1 MNGVRLMRIRRALM
15 FEIASVTILL
25 FVALLAGSVWIGLSL
40 FATGYILLSVFKP
53 NIPMD
58 IFSSGVVWGAMIPS
72 PLLSLPLFILMSEV
86 LVSAGLGR
94 SLFSGLAPWLGRLP
108 GGLLHVNVVGST
120 LFAAVSGSSAAT
132 TAIVGKVSLP
142 ELQARGYDR
151 KLAMGSLAGAGTLG
165 FLIPPSIIMIIYG
178 VVAEQSILELFI
190 AGVVPGLALALLYM
204 SYIGIHQ
211 VLTGTQPRQE
221 KASFGQRLQGLRD
234 IGPVA
239 VLIVAIMGALYLGLA
254 SVSELAAIG
263 VLGAVLISI
272 AMGQFSVSSM
282 IAAGR
287 RAVRTSAMIGLIII
301 GAALL
306 NAAFGF
312 LGIPKAVAAQIASL
326 GLSPFVLI
334 AVLLVFYVVLG
345 MFLDGTSIIVMTLPI
360 TLPLVTAA
368 GFHPIWF
375 GIFVVVA
382 VEISQ
387 ITPPIGFNL
396 FVIQSQTGE
405 SIGAIAKA
413 AIPFFLILLGFAL
426 LLAVFPD
433 LALWLPRTLQ

>member
-1 MNGVRLMRIRRALM
+1 M
-15 FEIASVTILL
+15 FEIAIVFCLL

-40 FATGYILLSVFKP
+40 FATGYLLLSIFKP

-58 IFSSGVVWGAMIPS
+58 IFSSGVIWGTLIPT

-132 TAIVGKVSLP
+132 TAIVGNVSLP
-142 ELQARGYDR
+142 QLQARGYDR
-151 KLAMGSLAGAGTLG
+151 QLAMGSLAGAGTLG

-190 AGVVPGLALALLYM
+190 AGVIPGLTLAAFYMLY
-204 SYIGIHQ
+204 IAVHQ
-211 VLTGTQPRQE
+211 TITGTQPPAERPTVHE
-221 KASFGQRLQGLRD
+221 LLNGLRD
-234 IGPVA
+234 IGP
-239 VLIVAIMGALYLGLA
+239 IVALIGTIMGALYLGFA
-254 SVSELAAIG
+254 SVSELAALG
-263 VLGAVLISI
+263 VLGAVLISVL
-272 AMGQFSVSSM
+272 MGRFSWRGM
-282 IAAGR
+282 LGAGR
-287 RAVRTSAMIGLIII
+287 RAVRTTAMIGLIVV
-301 GAALL
+301 GAGLL
-306 NAAFGF
+306 NSAFGF
-312 LGIPKAVAAQIASL
+312 LGIPKAVAAQIASF
-326 GLSPFVLI
+326 GLSPMALI
-334 AVLLVFYVVLG
+334 LVLLVFYALLG

-360 TLPLVTAA
+360 TLPLITAA
-368 GFHPIWF
+368 GFDPIWF

-405 SIGAIAKA
+405 SIGTIARA
-413 AIPFFLILLGFAL
+413 ALPFFGILLGFAI

-433 LALWLPRTLQ
+433 LALWLPRMLR

>member
-1 MNGVRLMRIRRALM
+1 MI
-15 FEIASVTILL
+15 EISAITLLL
-25 FVALLAGSVWIGLSL
+25 FIALLIGSVWIGLSL
-40 FATGYILLSVFKP
+40 FAVGYCLLLFFKP

-58 IFSSGVVWGAMIPS
+58 VFSSGVVWGSLIPK

-86 LVSAGLGR
+86 LVTAGIGR
-94 SLFSGLAPWLGRLP
+94 SLFAGLAPWVGRLP
-108 GGLLHVNVVGST
+108 GGLIHVNVFGST

-142 ELQARGYDR
+142 ELQARGYNR
-151 KLAMGSLAGAGTLG
+151 NLAMGSLAGAGTLG

-190 AGVVPGLALALLYM
+190 AGVIPGLALAGLYVT
-204 SYIGIHQ
+204 YIALHQ
-211 VLTGTQPRQE
+211 VFTKSQPNQPAASWRERWQAL
-221 KASFGQRLQGLRD
+221 KA

-239 VLIVAIMGALYLGLA
+239 ILILAILGSLYLGFA
-254 SVSELAAIG
+254 SISELAAVG
-263 VLGAVLISI
+263 VLGAVLIS
-272 AMGQFSVSSM
+272 ASMGQFSLKELFQ
-282 IAAGR
+282 AGR
-287 RAVRTSAMIGLIII
+287 RAVRTSAMIGLIIV

-306 NAAFGF
+306 NSAFGF
-312 LGIPKAVAAQIASL
+312 LGIPKAIASEISGL
-326 GLSPFVLI
+326 GLSPFLLI
-334 AVLLVFYVVLG
+334 VVLLFFYVLLG

-368 GFHPIWF
+368 GYDPIWF

-405 SIGAIAKA
+405 TISAVARA
-413 AIPFFLILLGFAL
+413 ALPFFFILLAFAL
-426 LLAVFPD
+426 TLAIFPN
-433 LALWLPRTLQ
+433 LALWLPGTLQ

>member
-1 MNGVRLMRIRRALM
+1 M
-15 FEIASVTILL
+15 FEIAIVTVLL

-40 FATGYILLSVFKP
+40 FATGYVLLSIFKP

-58 IFSSGVVWGAMIPS
+58 IFSGGVIWGSMIPS

-86 LVSAGLGR
+86 LVAAGLGR
-94 SLFSGLAPWLGRLP
+94 SLFSGLAPWVGRLP
-108 GGLLHVNVVGST
+108 GGLMHVNVVGST

-142 ELQARGYDR
+142 ELEARGYDR
-151 KLAMGSLAGAGTLG
+151 QLAMGSLAGAGTLG

-178 VVAEQSILELFI
+178 VVAEQSIMELFI
-190 AGVVPGLALALLYM
+190 AGVIPGLTLAGLYM
-204 SYIGIHQ
+204 AYIAGHQ
-211 VLTGTQPRQE
+211 WITGSQPRTE
-221 KASFGQRLQGLRD
+221 KPTLGELLSGVRD

-239 VLIVAIMGALYLGLA
+239 ALIAGIMCSLYMGFA
-254 SVSELAAIG
+254 SVTELAALG
-263 VLGAVLISI
+263 VLGAIIFAI
-272 AMGQFSVSSM
+272 AMGRFSMPV
-282 IAAGR
+282 IVAAGR

-301 GAALL
+301 GAGLL

-312 LGIPKAVAAQIASL
+312 LGIPKAIAVQIAGL
-326 GLSPFVLI
+326 GLSPFFLI
-334 AVLLVFYVVLG
+334 VVLLAFYAVLG

-360 TLPLVTAA
+360 TLPLITAA
-368 GFHPIWF
+368 DFDPIWF

-405 SIGAIAKA
+405 SIGNIARA
-413 AIPFFLILLGFAL
+413 ALPFFGILLGFAL
-426 LLAVFPD
+426 LLTIFPE

>member
-1 MNGVRLMRIRRALM
+1 M
-15 FEIASVTILL
+15 FEIAIVTVLL

-40 FATGYILLSVFKP
+40 FATGYVLLSIFKP

-58 IFSSGVVWGAMIPS
+58 IFSGGVIWGSMIPS

-86 LVSAGLGR
+86 LVAAGLGR
-94 SLFSGLAPWLGRLP
+94 SLFSGLAPWVGRLP
-108 GGLLHVNVVGST
+108 GGLMHVNVVGST

-142 ELQARGYDR
+142 ELEARGYDR
-151 KLAMGSLAGAGTLG
+151 QLAMGSLAGAGTLG

-178 VVAEQSILELFI
+178 VVAEQSIMELFI
-190 AGVVPGLALALLYM
+190 AGVIPGLTLAGLYM
-204 SYIGIHQ
+204 AYIAGHQ
-211 VLTGTQPRQE
+211 WITGSQPRTE
-221 KASFGQRLQGLRD
+221 KPTLGELLSGVRD

-239 VLIVAIMGALYLGLA
+239 ALIAGIMCSLYMGFA
-254 SVSELAAIG
+254 SVTELAALG
-263 VLGAVLISI
+263 VLGAIIFAI
-272 AMGQFSVSSM
+272 AMGRFSMPV
-282 IAAGR
+282 IVAAGR

-301 GAALL
+301 GAGLL

-312 LGIPKAVAAQIASL
+312 LGIPKAIAVQIAGL
-326 GLSPFVLI
+326 GLSPFFLI
-334 AVLLVFYVVLG
+334 VVLLAFYSVLG

-360 TLPLVTAA
+360 TLPLITAA
-368 GFHPIWF
+368 DFDPIWF

-405 SIGAIAKA
+405 SIGNIARA
-413 AIPFFLILLGFAL
+413 ALPFFGILLGFAL
-426 LLAVFPD
+426 LLTIFPE

>member
-1 MNGVRLMRIRRALM
+1 M
-15 FEIASVTILL
+15 FEIGLVTILL

-40 FATGYILLSVFKP
+40 FATGYILLSIFKP

-58 IFSSGVVWGAMIPS
+58 IFSGGVIWGSMIPS

-86 LVSAGLGR
+86 LVAAGLGR
-94 SLFSGLAPWLGRLP
+94 SLFSGLAPWVGRLP

-151 KLAMGSLAGAGTLG
+151 QLAMGSLAGAGTLG

-190 AGVVPGLALALLYM
+190 AGVIPGLTLAALYMAYIAGHQLITKSQPRSEPATTRALL
-204 SYIGIHQ
+204 
-211 VLTGTQPRQE
+211 R
-221 KASFGQRLQGLRD
+221 GLYD

-239 VLIVAIMGALYLGLA
+239 ALISGIMSALYLGFA
-254 SVSELAAIG
+254 SVSELAALG
-263 VLGAVLISI
+263 VLGAVLIAI
-272 AMGQFSVSSM
+272 AMGRFSIGAM

-287 RAVRTSAMIGLIII
+287 RAVRTSAMIGMIII

-306 NAAFGF
+306 NSAFGF
-312 LGIPKAVAAQIASL
+312 LGIPKAIAAQIAAF
-326 GLSPFVLI
+326 GLQPFALI
-334 AVLLVFYVVLG
+334 VVLLIFYAILG

-368 GFHPIWF
+368 GFDPIWF

-405 SIGAIAKA
+405 SIGTIARA
-413 AIPFFLILLGFAL
+413 ALPFFGILLGFAL
-426 LLAVFPD
+426 LLAIFPE

>member
-1 MNGVRLMRIRRALM
+1 M

-40 FATGYILLSVFKP
+40 FATGYILLSIFKS

-58 IFSSGVVWGAMIPS
+58 IFASGVVWGSIIPS
-72 PLLSLPLFILMSEV
+72 PLLSLPLFIMMSEV
-86 LVSAGLGR
+86 LVAAGLGR
-94 SLFSGLAPWLGRLP
+94 SLFSGLAPWVGRLP

-142 ELQARGYDR
+142 ELQKRGYDR
-151 KLAMGSLAGAGTLG
+151 QLAMGSLAGAGTLG

-190 AGVVPGLALALLYM
+190 AGVVPGLTLALLYM
-204 SYIGIHQ
+204 SYIGLHQ
-211 VLTGTQPRQE
+211 IVTKSQPKQDRPSMQE
-221 KASFGQRLQGLRD
+221 RLQGLRD

-239 VLIVAIMGALYLGLA
+239 ALIIAIMSSLYLGLA

-263 VLGAVLISI
+263 VLGAILISVM
-272 AMGQFSVSSM
+272 MGQFSMTSM

-287 RAVRTSAMIGLIII
+287 RAVRTSAMIGLIIM

-312 LGIPKAVAAQIASL
+312 LGIPKAVAAQIAAL
-326 GLSPFVLI
+326 GLSPFLLI
-334 AVLLVFYVVLG
+334 AVLLVFYVILG

-405 SIGAIAKA
+405 NIGTIAKA
-413 AIPFFLILLGFAL
+413 AAPFFLILLGFAL
-426 LLAVFPD
+426 LLAVVPD

>member
-1 MNGVRLMRIRRALM
+1 MS
-15 FEIASVTILL
+15 EIAAVTLIL
-25 FVALLAGSVWIGLSL
+25 FIALLAGSVWIGLSL
-40 FATGYILLSVFKP
+40 FAVGFGLLSIFKP
-53 NIPMD
+53 NIPMEV
-58 IFSSGVVWGAMIPS
+58 FTGGLVWGTLIPK

-86 LVSAGLGR
+86 LVAAGLGR
-94 SLFSGLAPWLGRLP
+94 SLFSGLAPWVGRLP

-142 ELQARGYDR
+142 ELQSRGYDR
-151 KLAMGSLAGAGTLG
+151 QLAMGSLAGAGTLG

-190 AGVVPGLALALLYM
+190 AGVIPGFTLAALYM
-204 SYIGIHQ
+204 AYIAIHQ
-211 VLTGTQPRQE
+211 FVTGSQPHTERPTWAQRV
-221 KASFGQRLQGLRD
+221 KALKD
-234 IGPVA
+234 IGP
-239 VLIVAIMGALYLGLA
+239 IAILVIGILGSLYLGLA
-254 SVSELAAIG
+254 SISELAAIG
-263 VLGAVLISI
+263 VLGAILIS
-272 AMGQFSVSSM
+272 ALMGRFSANNL
-282 IAAGR
+282 IKAGR
-287 RAVRTSAMIGLIII
+287 RAVRTSSMIGLIII

-312 LGIPKAVAAQIASL
+312 LGIPKTIAAQIADL
-326 GLSPFVLI
+326 GLSPFSLI
-334 AVLLVFYVVLG
+334 VVLLVFYALLG

-360 TLPLVTAA
+360 TLPLITAA
-368 GFHPIWF
+368 GYDPVWF

-405 SIGAIAKA
+405 KIGTIARA
-413 AIPFFLILLGFAL
+413 ALPFFFILLAFALILAL
-426 LLAVFPD
+426 FPS
-433 LALWLPRTLQ
+433 LALWLPATLQ

>member
-1 MNGVRLMRIRRALM
+1 M
-15 FEIASVTILL
+15 FEIAIVTILL

-40 FATGYILLSVFKP
+40 FATGYLLLTIFKP

-58 IFSSGVVWGAMIPS
+58 IFSSGVIWGSIIPT

-86 LVSAGLGR
+86 LVAAGLGR
-94 SLFSGLAPWLGRLP
+94 SLFSGLAPWVGRLP

-142 ELQARGYDR
+142 ELQKRGYNR
-151 KLAMGSLAGAGTLG
+151 SLAMGSLAGAGTLG

-190 AGVVPGLALALLYM
+190 AGVVPGLTLAGFYMIYIALNQM
-204 SYIGIHQ
+204 ISGN
-211 VLTGTQPRQE
+211 QPVADRPGWAE
-221 KASFGQRLQGLRD
+221 RAKGLRD

-239 VLIVAIMGALYLGLA
+239 ALIIAIMGSLYLGLA

-263 VLGAVLISI
+263 VLGAVLIAA
-272 AMGQFSVSSM
+272 AMGRFKVSAM

-306 NAAFGF
+306 NSAFGF
-312 LGIPKAVAAQIASL
+312 LGIPKAVAVQIASL
-326 GLSPFVLI
+326 GLSPFGLI
-334 AVLLVFYVVLG
+334 TILLIFYAVLG

-368 GFHPIWF
+368 GFDPIWF

-405 SIGAIAKA
+405 SIGTIARA
-413 AIPFFLILLGFAL
+413 ALPFFLILLCFAL
-426 LLAVFPD
+426 LLAAFPD

>member
-1 MNGVRLMRIRRALM
+1 M
-15 FEIASVTILL
+15 FEIASVTLLL

-40 FATGYILLSVFKP
+40 FATGYVLLSIFKP

-58 IFSSGVVWGAMIPS
+58 IFSSGVIWGSVIPT

-86 LVSAGLGR
+86 LVAVGLGR

-108 GGLLHVNVVGST
+108 GGLLHVNVVSST

-151 KLAMGSLAGAGTLG
+151 QLAMGSLAGAGTLG

-190 AGVVPGLALALLYM
+190 AGVIPGLTLALLYM
-204 SYIGIHQ
+204 AYIAGHQ
-211 VLTGTQPRQE
+211 VVTGRQP
-221 KASFGQRLQGLRD
+221 ASEHPSWTERLRGLRD

-239 VLIVAIMGALYLGLA
+239 ALITGIMGSLYLGLA

-263 VLGAVLISI
+263 VLGAVII
-272 AMGQFSVSSM
+272 AILMGRFSLPTM
-282 IAAGR
+282 IRAGR

-306 NAAFGF
+306 NSAFGF
-312 LGIPKAVAAQIASL
+312 LGIPKAIAGQIAAL
-326 GLSPFVLI
+326 GLSPFALI
-334 AVLLVFYVVLG
+334 VVLLAFYALLG

-368 GFHPIWF
+368 GYDPIWF

-405 SIGAIAKA
+405 SIGTIARA
-413 AIPFFLILLGFAL
+413 ALPFFGILLAFAL
-426 LLAVFPD
+426 LLAIVPD
-433 LALWLPRTLQ
+433 LALWLPGRLQ

>member
-1 MNGVRLMRIRRALM
+1 MSGARQMQIWTALM
-15 FEIASVTILL
+15 FEITLVTLLL

-40 FATGYILLSVFKP
+40 FATGYILLAIFKP

-58 IFSSGVVWGAMIPS
+58 IFASGVVWGSMIPT

-86 LVSAGLGR
+86 LVAAGLGR

-142 ELQARGYDR
+142 ELQKRGYDR

-190 AGVVPGLALALLYM
+190 AGVVPGITLALLYM
-204 SYIGIHQ
+204 AYIALHQ
-211 VLTGTQPRQE
+211 TLTGTQPRQE
-221 KASFGQRLQGLRD
+221 KPTAKDRLKGLRD

-239 VLIVAIMGALYLGLA
+239 ALIIAIMGSLYLGLA

-263 VLGAVLISI
+263 VLGSVIISI
-272 AMGQFSVSSM
+272 AMGRFSLASM

-306 NAAFGF
+306 NSAFGF
-312 LGIPKAVAAQIASL
+312 LGIPKAIAAQIAGF

-334 AVLLVFYVVLG
+334 AVLLVFYVILG

-360 TLPLVTAA
+360 TLPLVTAS
-368 GFHPIWF
+368 GFDPIWF

-405 SIGAIAKA
+405 AIGAIARA
-413 AIPFFLILLGFAL
+413 AAPFFLILSGFAL
-426 LLAVFPD
+426 LLAVFPE
-433 LALWLPRTLQ
+433 LALWLPRTLK

>member
-1 MNGVRLMRIRRALM
+1 M
-15 FEIASVTILL
+15 FEIASVTLLL

-40 FATGYILLSVFKP
+40 FATGYVLLSIFKP

-58 IFSSGVVWGAMIPS
+58 IFSSGVIWGSVIPT

-86 LVSAGLGR
+86 LVAVGLGR

-108 GGLLHVNVVGST
+108 GGLLHVNVVSST

-151 KLAMGSLAGAGTLG
+151 QLAMGSLAGAGTLG

-190 AGVVPGLALALLYM
+190 AGVIPGLTLALLYM
-204 SYIGIHQ
+204 AYIAGHQ
-211 VLTGTQPRQE
+211 VVTGRQP
-221 KASFGQRLQGLRD
+221 ASERPSWTERLRGLRD

-239 VLIVAIMGALYLGLA
+239 ALIAGIMGSLYLGLA

-263 VLGAVLISI
+263 VLGAVII
-272 AMGQFSVSSM
+272 AILMGRFSLPIM
-282 IAAGR
+282 IRAGR

-306 NAAFGF
+306 NSAFGF
-312 LGIPKAVAAQIASL
+312 LGIPKAIAGQIAAL
-326 GLSPFVLI
+326 GLSPFALI
-334 AVLLVFYVVLG
+334 VVLLAFYALLG

-368 GFHPIWF
+368 GYDPIWF

-405 SIGAIAKA
+405 SIGTIARA
-413 AIPFFLILLGFAL
+413 ALPFFGILLAFAL
-426 LLAVFPD
+426 LLAIVPD
-433 LALWLPRTLQ
+433 LALWLPGRLQ

>member
-1 MNGVRLMRIRRALM
+1 M
-15 FEIASVTILL
+15 FEIAIVTVLL

-40 FATGYILLSVFKP
+40 FATGYVLLSIFKP

-58 IFSSGVVWGAMIPS
+58 IFSGGVIWGSMIPS

-86 LVSAGLGR
+86 LVAAGLGR
-94 SLFSGLAPWLGRLP
+94 SLFSGLAPWVGRLP
-108 GGLLHVNVVGST
+108 GGLMHVNVVGST

-142 ELQARGYDR
+142 ELEARGYDR
-151 KLAMGSLAGAGTLG
+151 QLAMGSLAGAGTLG

-178 VVAEQSILELFI
+178 VVAEQSIMELFI
-190 AGVVPGLALALLYM
+190 AGVIPGLTLAGLYM
-204 SYIGIHQ
+204 AYIAGHQ
-211 VLTGTQPRQE
+211 WITGSQPRTE
-221 KASFGQRLQGLRD
+221 KPTLGELLSGVRD

-239 VLIVAIMGALYLGLA
+239 ALIAGIMCSLYMGFA
-254 SVSELAAIG
+254 SVTELAALG
-263 VLGAVLISI
+263 VLGAIIFAI
-272 AMGQFSVSSM
+272 AMGRFSMPV
-282 IAAGR
+282 IVAAGR
-287 RAVRTSAMIGLIII
+287 RAVRTSSMIGLIII
-301 GAALL
+301 GAGLL

-312 LGIPKAVAAQIASL
+312 LGIPKAIAVQIAGL
-326 GLSPFVLI
+326 GLSPFFLI
-334 AVLLVFYVVLG
+334 VVLLAFYAVLG

-360 TLPLVTAA
+360 TLPLITAA
-368 GFHPIWF
+368 DFDPIWF

-405 SIGAIAKA
+405 SIGNIARA
-413 AIPFFLILLGFAL
+413 ALPFFGILLGFAL
-426 LLAVFPD
+426 LLTIFPE

>member
-1 MNGVRLMRIRRALM
+1 M
-15 FEIASVTILL
+15 FEIAVVTILL

-58 IFSSGVVWGAMIPS
+58 IFSSGVIWGSMIPT

-86 LVSAGLGR
+86 LVAAGLGR
-94 SLFSGLAPWLGRLP
+94 SLFSGLSPWLGRLP

-151 KLAMGSLAGAGTLG
+151 QLAMGSLAGAGTLG

-190 AGVVPGLALALLYM
+190 AGVIPGLALALLYM
-204 SYIGIHQ
+204 AYIAGHQ
-211 VLTGTQPRQE
+211 MVSGSQPRPE
-221 KASFGQRLQGLRD
+221 PTNWSERLGALRD

-239 VLIVAIMGALYLGLA
+239 ALIAAIMGSLYLGLA

-263 VLGAVLISI
+263 VLGAVVISI
-272 AMGQFSVSSM
+272 AMGRFSMPAM
-282 IAAGR
+282 IRAGR

-306 NAAFGF
+306 NSAFGF
-312 LGIPKAVAAQIASL
+312 LGIPKAVAGEIAAI
-326 GLSPFVLI
+326 GLSPFALI
-334 AVLLVFYVVLG
+334 AVLLAFYALLG

-368 GFHPIWF
+368 GYDPVWF

-405 SIGAIAKA
+405 SIGRIAQA
-413 AIPFFLILLGFAL
+413 ALPFFMILLAFALILAI
-426 LLAVFPD
+426 FPE
-433 LALWLPRTLQ
+433 LALWLPGTLQ

>member
-1 MNGVRLMRIRRALM
+1 ML
-15 FEIASVTILL
+15 EIAAVTLLL
-25 FVALLAGSVWIGLSL
+25 FVVLLAGSVWIGLSL
-40 FATGYILLSVFKP
+40 FATGYVLLSVFKP

-58 IFSSGVVWGAMIPS
+58 IFSSGVIWGALTPT

-86 LVSAGLGR
+86 LVAAGLGR
-94 SLFSGLAPWLGRLP
+94 SLFSGLAPWVGRLP

-151 KLAMGSLAGAGTLG
+151 QLAMGSLAGAGTLG

-178 VVAEQSILELFI
+178 VVAEQSILELFV
-190 AGVVPGLALALLYM
+190 AGVVPGLALAALYM
-204 SYIGIHQ
+204 AYIAAHQ
-211 VLTGTQPRQE
+211 VVTGSQPAVERPTGR
-221 KASFGQRLQGLRD
+221 ALLRGLRD

-239 VLIVAIMGALYLGLA
+239 ALIFGIMASLYLGIA
-254 SVSELAAIG
+254 SVSELAALG
-263 VLGAVLISI
+263 VLGAVAISVG
-272 AMGQFSVSSM
+272 MGRFSVAAM

-287 RAVRTSAMIGLIII
+287 RAVRTSAMIGLIIV

-306 NAAFGF
+306 NSAFGF
-312 LGIPKAVAAQIASL
+312 LGIPKAVAGQIAGL
-326 GLSPFVLI
+326 GLSPFALI
-334 AVLLVFYVVLG
+334 VVLLVFYAVLG

-360 TLPLVTAA
+360 TLPLVTDA
-368 GFHPIWF
+368 GFDPIWF

-396 FVIQSQTGE
+396 FVIQSYTGE
-405 SIGAIAKA
+405 SVGRIARA
-413 AIPFFLILLGFAL
+413 ALPFFCILLGFAL
-426 LLAVFPD
+426 LLALVPD

>member
-1 MNGVRLMRIRRALM
+1 M
-15 FEIASVTILL
+15 FEIALVTILL

-40 FATGYILLSVFKP
+40 FATGYILLSIFKP

-58 IFSSGVVWGAMIPS
+58 IFSSGVIWGSMIPT

-86 LVSAGLGR
+86 LVAAGIGR
-94 SLFSGLAPWLGRLP
+94 SLFSGLAPWVSRLP

-151 KLAMGSLAGAGTLG
+151 QLAMGSLAGAGTLG

-178 VVAEQSILELFI
+178 VMAEQSILELFV
-190 AGVVPGLALALLYM
+190 AGVIPGLALAGLYM
-204 SYIGIHQ
+204 AYIAVHQ
-211 VLTGTQPRQE
+211 AVTGKQPDVQRPSW
-221 KASFGQRLQGLRD
+221 ADRLQGLRD

-239 VLIVAIMGALYLGLA
+239 ALIAGIVGSLYLGLA

-263 VLGAVLISI
+263 VLGAVIISVLMGRFSLA
-272 AMGQFSVSSM
+272 AMM
-282 IAAGR
+282 RAGR
-287 RAVRTSAMIGLIII
+287 RAVRTSAMIGLIIV

-312 LGIPKAVAAQIASL
+312 LGIPRTIADQIASF
-326 GLSPFVLI
+326 GLSPFILI
-334 AVLLVFYVVLG
+334 AVLLMFYVLLG

-360 TLPLVTAA
+360 TLPLVTTA
-368 GFHPIWF
+368 GYDPIWF

-405 SIGAIAKA
+405 NIGRIAKA
-413 AIPFFLILLGFAL
+413 AFPFFLILLAFAL
-426 LLAVFPD
+426 LLAIFPGI
-433 LALWLPRTLQ
+433 ALWLPGTMQ

>member
-1 MNGVRLMRIRRALM
+1 M
-15 FEIASVTILL
+15 FEIAVVTVLL

-40 FATGYILLSVFKP
+40 FAIGYSLLSIFKP

-58 IFSSGVVWGAMIPS
+58 IFSSGVIWGSMIPT

-86 LVSAGLGR
+86 LLAAGLGR
-94 SLFSGLAPWLGRLP
+94 SLFSGLSPWLGRLP

-151 KLAMGSLAGAGTLG
+151 QLAMGSLAGAGTLG

-190 AGVVPGLALALLYM
+190 AGVIPGLALALLYM
-204 SYIGIHQ
+204 AYIAAHQ
-211 VLTGTQPRQE
+211 VVSGSQPKLERTSWSE
-221 KASFGQRLQGLRD
+221 RLHGLRD

-239 VLIVAIMGALYLGLA
+239 ALIAAVMGSLYLGLA

-263 VLGAVLISI
+263 VLGAVVISI
-272 AMGQFSVSSM
+272 AMGRFSMAAM
-282 IAAGR
+282 IRAGR

-306 NAAFGF
+306 NSAFGF
-312 LGIPKAVAAQIASL
+312 LGIPKAIAGQIAAI
-326 GLSPFVLI
+326 GLSPFALI
-334 AVLLVFYVVLG
+334 AVLLAFYALLG

-360 TLPLVTAA
+360 TLPLVTGA
-368 GFHPIWF
+368 GYDPVWF

-405 SIGAIAKA
+405 NIGRIARA
-413 AIPFFLILLGFAL
+413 ALPFFAILLAFAL
-426 LLAVFPD
+426 LLAIFPQ
-433 LALWLPRTLQ
+433 LALWLPGTLQ

>member
-1 MNGVRLMRIRRALM
+1 M
-15 FEIASVTILL
+15 FEIASVTLLL

-40 FATGYILLSVFKP
+40 FATGYVLLSIFKP

-58 IFSSGVVWGAMIPS
+58 IFSSGVIWGSVIPT

-86 LVSAGLGR
+86 LVAAGLGR

-108 GGLLHVNVVGST
+108 GGLLHVNVVSST

-151 KLAMGSLAGAGTLG
+151 QLAMGSLAGAGTLG

-190 AGVVPGLALALLYM
+190 AGVIPGLTLALLYM
-204 SYIGIHQ
+204 AYIAGHQ
-211 VLTGTQPRQE
+211 VVTGRQP
-221 KASFGQRLQGLRD
+221 ASEHPSWTERLRGLRD

-239 VLIVAIMGALYLGLA
+239 ALITGIMGSLYLGLA

-263 VLGAVLISI
+263 VLGAVII
-272 AMGQFSVSSM
+272 AILMGRFSLHTM
-282 IAAGR
+282 IRAGR
-287 RAVRTSAMIGLIII
+287 RAARTSAMIGLIII

-306 NAAFGF
+306 NSAFGF
-312 LGIPKAVAAQIASL
+312 LGIPKAIAGQIAAL
-326 GLSPFVLI
+326 GLSPFALI
-334 AVLLVFYVVLG
+334 VVLLAFYALLG

-368 GFHPIWF
+368 GYDSIWF

-405 SIGAIAKA
+405 SIGTIARA
-413 AIPFFLILLGFAL
+413 ALPFFGILLAFAL
-426 LLAVFPD
+426 LLAIVPD
-433 LALWLPRTLQ
+433 LALWLPGTLQ

>member
-1 MNGVRLMRIRRALM
+1 MT
-15 FEIASVTILL
+15 EIALVASLL

-40 FATGYILLSVFKP
+40 FATGYLLLAIFKP

-58 IFSSGVVWGAMIPS
+58 IYASGVIWGAMIPS

-86 LVSAGLGR
+86 LVAAGLGR
-94 SLFSGLAPWLGRLP
+94 SLFSGLAPWVGRLP

-142 ELQARGYDR
+142 ELAARGYDR
-151 KLAMGSLAGAGTLG
+151 RLAMGSLAGAGTLG

-178 VVAEQSILELFI
+178 VIAEQSILELFI
-190 AGVVPGLALALLYM
+190 AGILPGLALAGLYM
-204 SYIGIHQ
+204 AYIAAHQ
-211 VLTGTQPRQE
+211 VVTRSQPKPAPPSWAE
-221 KASFGQRLQGLRD
+221 RLQGLRD

-239 VLIVAIMGALYLGLA
+239 ALIIGIMGALYTGIA
-254 SVSELAAIG
+254 SVTELAAVG
-263 VLGAVLISI
+263 VLGAVLISVVMGRFSLG
-272 AMGQFSVSSM
+272 AMVR
-282 IAAGR
+282 AGR
-287 RAVRTSAMIGLIII
+287 RAVRTSAMIGLIIV

-312 LGIPKAVAAQIASL
+312 LGIPKAVAGQIAAL
-326 GLSPFVLI
+326 GLSPFALI
-334 AVLLVFYVVLG
+334 MVLLAFYALLG

-368 GFHPIWF
+368 GYDPLWF

-405 SIGAIAKA
+405 SIGTIARA
-413 AIPFFLILLGFAL
+413 ALPFFGL
-426 LLAVFPD
+426 LLLFAVILALVPD
-433 LALWLPRTLQ
+433 LALWLPGALR

>member
-1 MNGVRLMRIRRALM
+1 M
-15 FEIASVTILL
+15 FEISVVTLLL
-25 FVALLAGSVWIGLSL
+25 FAGLLVGSVWIGLSL
-40 FATGYILLSVFKP
+40 FATGYILLSLFKP
-53 NIPMD
+53 NIPMEV
-58 IFSSGVVWGAMIPS
+58 FSSGVIWKSMIPT
-72 PLLSLPLFILMSEV
+72 PLLSLPLFILMSEI
-86 LVSAGLGR
+86 LVVAGLGR

-108 GGLLHVNVVGST
+108 GGLLHVNVAGST

-142 ELQARGYDR
+142 ELEARGYDR
-151 KLAMGSLAGAGTLG
+151 NLAMGSLAGAGTLG

-178 VVAEQSILELFI
+178 VVAQVSILELFI
-190 AGVVPGLALALLYM
+190 AGVIPGLALALLYM
-204 SYIGIHQ
+204 GYIAAHQ
-211 VLTGTQPRQE
+211 TLTGSQPKLEAASWSE
-221 KASFGQRLQGLRD
+221 KLRGLRS

-239 VLIVAIMGALYLGLA
+239 ALILAIMGSLYAGLA
-254 SVSELAAIG
+254 SVTELAAVG
-263 VLGAVLISI
+263 VLGSVVVAIVMKRFSLA
-272 AMGQFSVSSM
+272 AMVR
-282 IAAGR
+282 AGR

-306 NAAFGF
+306 NSAFGF
-312 LGIPKAVAAQIASL
+312 LGIPKAVAGLIENL
-326 GLSPFVLI
+326 GLAPFALI
-334 AVLLVFYVVLG
+334 VVLLAFYAVLG

-368 GFHPIWF
+368 GYDPIWF

-405 SIGAIAKA
+405 TIGRIAYA
-413 AIPFFLILLGFAL
+413 ALPFFILMLVFAL
-426 LLAVFPD
+426 ILAVFPQ
-433 LALWLPRTLQ
+433 LALWLPGTLK

>member
-1 MNGVRLMRIRRALM
+1 M
-15 FEIASVTILL
+15 FDIAVVTALL
-25 FVALLAGSVWIGLSL
+25 FIALLAGSVWIGLSL
-40 FATGYILLSVFKP
+40 FATGFVLLTIFKP

-58 IFSSGVVWGAMIPS
+58 VFASGLVWGSLIPK

-86 LVSAGLGR
+86 LVTAGLGR
-94 SLFSGLAPWLGRLP
+94 SLFSGLSHWLGRLP
-108 GGLLHVNVVGST
+108 GGLLHINVVGST

-151 KLAMGSLAGAGTLG
+151 QLAMGSLAGAGTLG

-178 VVAEQSILELFI
+178 VIAEQSILELFV
-190 AGVVPGLALALLYM
+190 AGVIPGLLLAFFYM
-204 SYIGIHQ
+204 IYIGVHQ
-211 VLTGTQPRQE
+211 FFSGTQPIVDKPTWQE
-221 KASFGQRLQGLRD
+221 RLRSLKD
-234 IGPVA
+234 IGPIA
-239 VLIVAIMGALYLGLA
+239 FLILGIMSSLYLGLA
-254 SVSELAAIG
+254 SVSELAAMG
-263 VLGAVLISI
+263 VLGAVLIALI
-272 AMGQFSVSSM
+272 MGRFSFAAL
-282 IAAGR
+282 IRAGR

-312 LGIPKAVAAQIASL
+312 LGIPKAVATVIA
-326 GLSPFVLI
+326 GWELSPFALI
-334 AVLLVFYVVLG
+334 VVLLIFYAVLG

-360 TLPLVTAA
+360 TLPLVTGVGYDAV
-368 GFHPIWF
+368 WF

-396 FVIQSQTGE
+396 FVIQSQTAE
-405 SIGAIAKA
+405 SIATIAKA
-413 AIPFFLILLGFAL
+413 ALPFFFILLALAL
-426 LLAVFPD
+426 LLAIFPGI
-433 LALWLPRTLQ
+433 ALWLPRTLQ

>member
-1 MNGVRLMRIRRALM
+1 M
-15 FEIASVTILL
+15 FEIAIVASLL

-40 FATGYILLSVFKP
+40 FATGYILLSIFKP

-58 IFSSGVVWGAMIPS
+58 IFSGGVVWGAIIPT

-94 SLFSGLAPWLGRLP
+94 SLFSGLAPWVGRLP

-132 TAIVGKVSLP
+132 TAIVGNVTLP
-142 ELQARGYDR
+142 ELEARGYDR
-151 KLAMGSLAGAGTLG
+151 QLAMGSLAGAGTLG

-178 VVAEQSILELFI
+178 VVAEQSFLELFI
-190 AGVVPGLALALLYM
+190 AGVIPGLTLAAIYMLYIAL
-204 SYIGIHQ
+204 HQ
-211 VLTGTQPRQE
+211 TLTGTQPEVERPTR
-221 KASFGQRLQGLRD
+221 ADLWRGARD
-234 IGPVA
+234 IGPIA
-239 VLIVAIMGALYLGLA
+239 ALIGTIMAALYLGFA
-254 SVSELAAIG
+254 SVSELAALG
-263 VLGAVLISI
+263 VLGAVLISMS
-272 AMGQFSVSSM
+272 MGRFSAWALL
-282 IAAGR
+282 AAGR
-287 RAVRTSAMIGLIII
+287 RAVRTSAMIGLIVI

-312 LGIPKAVAAQIASL
+312 LGIPKAIAAQIADF
-326 GLSPFVLI
+326 GLSPMVLI
-334 AVLLVFYVVLG
+334 AVLLVFYALLG

-360 TLPLVTAA
+360 TLPLITAA
-368 GFHPIWF
+368 GFDPIWF

-405 SIGAIAKA
+405 SIGKIARA
-413 AIPFFLILLGFAL
+413 ALPFFFILLGFAM
-426 LLAVFPD
+426 LLAIFPD

>member
-1 MNGVRLMRIRRALM
+1 M
-15 FEIASVTILL
+15 FEIAIVASLL

-40 FATGYILLSVFKP
+40 FATGYILLSIFKP

-58 IFSSGVVWGAMIPS
+58 IFSGGVVWGAIIPT

-94 SLFSGLAPWLGRLP
+94 SLFSGLAPWVGRLP

-132 TAIVGKVSLP
+132 TAIVGNVTLP
-142 ELQARGYDR
+142 ELEARGYDR
-151 KLAMGSLAGAGTLG
+151 QLAMGSLAGAGTLG

-190 AGVVPGLALALLYM
+190 AGVIPGLTLAAIYMLYIAL
-204 SYIGIHQ
+204 HQ
-211 VLTGTQPRQE
+211 TLTGTQPEVERPTR
-221 KASFGQRLQGLRD
+221 ADLWRGARD
-234 IGPVA
+234 IGPIA
-239 VLIVAIMGALYLGLA
+239 ALIGTIMAALYLGFA
-254 SVSELAAIG
+254 SVSELAALG
-263 VLGAVLISI
+263 VLGSVLISMS
-272 AMGQFSVSSM
+272 MGRFSAWALL
-282 IAAGR
+282 AAGR
-287 RAVRTSAMIGLIII
+287 RAVRTSAMIGLIVI

-312 LGIPKAVAAQIASL
+312 LGIPKAIAAQIADF
-326 GLSPFVLI
+326 GLSPMVLI
-334 AVLLVFYVVLG
+334 AVLLVFYALLG

-360 TLPLVTAA
+360 TLPLITAA
-368 GFHPIWF
+368 GFDPIWF

-405 SIGAIAKA
+405 SIGKIARA
-413 AIPFFLILLGFAL
+413 ALPFFFILLGFAM
-426 LLAVFPD
+426 LLAIFPD

>member
-1 MNGVRLMRIRRALM
+1 M
-15 FEIASVTILL
+15 FEIASVTLLL

-40 FATGYILLSVFKP
+40 FATGYVLLSIFKP

-58 IFSSGVVWGAMIPS
+58 IFSSGVIWGSVIPT

-86 LVSAGLGR
+86 LVAAGLGR

-108 GGLLHVNVVGST
+108 GGLLHVNVVSST

-142 ELQARGYDR
+142 ELQAHGYDR
-151 KLAMGSLAGAGTLG
+151 QLAMGSLAGAGTLG

-190 AGVVPGLALALLYM
+190 AGVIPGLTLALLYM
-204 SYIGIHQ
+204 AYIAGHQ
-211 VLTGTQPRQE
+211 VVTGRQP
-221 KASFGQRLQGLRD
+221 ASEHPSWTERLRGLRD

-239 VLIVAIMGALYLGLA
+239 ALITGIMGSLYLGLA

-263 VLGAVLISI
+263 VLGAVII
-272 AMGQFSVSSM
+272 AILMGRFSLHTM
-282 IAAGR
+282 IRAGR
-287 RAVRTSAMIGLIII
+287 RAARTSAMIGLIII

-306 NAAFGF
+306 NSAFGF
-312 LGIPKAVAAQIASL
+312 LGIPKAIAGQIAAL
-326 GLSPFVLI
+326 GLSPFALI
-334 AVLLVFYVVLG
+334 VVLLAFYALLG

-368 GFHPIWF
+368 GYDSIWF

-405 SIGAIAKA
+405 SIGTIARA
-413 AIPFFLILLGFAL
+413 ALPFFGILLAFAL
-426 LLAVFPD
+426 LLAIVPD
-433 LALWLPRTLQ
+433 LALWLPGTLQ

>member
-1 MNGVRLMRIRRALM
+1 M
-15 FEIASVTILL
+15 FEIATVTILL

-40 FATGYILLSVFKP
+40 FAVGYVLLAVFKP

-58 IFSSGVVWGAMIPS
+58 IFASGLLWGTLIPK
-72 PLLSLPLFILMSEV
+72 PLLSLPLFILMSEI
-86 LVSAGLGR
+86 LVAAGLGR

-151 KLAMGSLAGAGTLG
+151 QLSMGSLAGAGTLG

-178 VVAEQSILELFI
+178 VVAEVSILELFI
-190 AGVVPGLALALLYM
+190 AGVVPGLLLAALYM
-204 SYIGIHQ
+204 AYIAIHQ
-211 VLTGTQPRQE
+211 SVAGSSPDPGPSGWGARM
-221 KASFGQRLQGLRD
+221 RGLLD
-234 IGPVA
+234 IGPVLS
-239 VLIVAIMGALYLGLA
+239 LIAAIMAALYLGFA
-254 SVSELAAIG
+254 SISELAAIG
-263 VLGAVLISI
+263 VLGAVLIAM
-272 AMGQFSVSSM
+272 AMGRFSFAAM
-282 IAAGR
+282 LRAGR
-287 RAVRTSAMIGLIII
+287 RAVRTTAMIGMIML

-306 NAAFGF
+306 NSAFGF
-312 LGIPKAVAAQIASL
+312 LGIPKAIAGEIAAL
-326 GLSPFVLI
+326 GLSPFMLI
-334 AVLLVFYVVLG
+334 VALLMFYALLG
-345 MFLDGTSIIVMTLPI
+345 MFLDGASIIVMTLPI

-368 GFHPIWF
+368 GYDPIWF

-405 SIGAIAKA
+405 GIGTIARA
-413 AIPFFLILLGFAL
+413 ALPFFLL
-426 LLAVFPD
+426 LLAFGLLLALFPG
-433 LALWLPRTLQ
+433 LALWLPGTV

>member
-1 MNGVRLMRIRRALM
+1 M
-15 FEIASVTILL
+15 FEIAGVTILL

-40 FATGYILLSVFKP
+40 FATGYILLSLFKP

-204 SYIGIHQ
+204 CYIGVHQ
-211 VLTGTQPRQE
+211 VLTGTQPEQDR
-221 KASFGQRLQGLRD
+221 ASLRQRLQGLRD

-239 VLIVAIMGALYLGLA
+239 ALIVAIMGALYLGLA

-272 AMGQFSVSSM
+272 AMGQFSISSM

-312 LGIPKAVAAQIASL
+312 LGIPKAVAGQIASL

-334 AVLLVFYVVLG
+334 AVLLAFYVILG

-405 SIGAIAKA
+405 PIGAIAKA

>member
-1 MNGVRLMRIRRALM
+1 MS
-15 FEIASVTILL
+15 EIALVTALL
-25 FVALLAGSVWIGLSL
+25 FVAFLAGSVWIGLSL
-40 FATGYILLSVFKP
+40 FASGYVLLSIFRP

-58 IFSSGVVWGAMIPS
+58 IFSSGVIWGSMIPT
-72 PLLSLPLFILMSEV
+72 PLLSLPLFILMSEI
-86 LVSAGLGR
+86 LVAAGLGR
-94 SLFSGLAPWLGRLP
+94 SLFSGLAPWVGRLP

-151 KLAMGSLAGAGTLG
+151 RMAMGSLAGAGTLG

-178 VVAEQSILELFI
+178 VMAEQSILELFV
-190 AGVVPGLALALLYM
+190 AGIIPGLTLAAMYMFYIAL
-204 SYIGIHQ
+204 HQ
-211 VLTGTQPRQE
+211 IITSTQPELERPGWTE
-221 KASFGQRLQGLRD
+221 RLAGLRS

-239 VLIVAIMGALYLGLA
+239 ALIGSIVGSLYLGLA

-263 VLGAVLISI
+263 VLGAVVISI
-272 AMGQFSVSSM
+272 LMGRFSWKAMLR
-282 IAAGR
+282 AGR

-306 NAAFGF
+306 NSAFGF
-312 LGIPKAVAAQIASL
+312 LQIPRAIADQIAGL
-326 GLSPFVLI
+326 GLTPFMLI
-334 AVLLVFYVVLG
+334 VVLLVFYVILG

-360 TLPLVTAA
+360 TLPLITAA
-368 GFHPIWF
+368 GYDRIWF
-375 GIFVVVA
+375 GVFVVIA

-405 SIGAIAKA
+405 GIGAIARA
-413 AIPFFLILLGFAL
+413 AMPFFVILLAFAL
-426 LLAVFPD
+426 FLALVPG
-433 LALWLPRTLQ
+433 LALWLPSTMQ